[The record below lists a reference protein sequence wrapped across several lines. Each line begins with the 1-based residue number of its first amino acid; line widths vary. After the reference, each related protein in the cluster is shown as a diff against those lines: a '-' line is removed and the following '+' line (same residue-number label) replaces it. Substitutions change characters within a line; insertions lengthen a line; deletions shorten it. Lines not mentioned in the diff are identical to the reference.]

1 MNTVPR
7 YLAAVT
13 AFLSLLPNLVNLTGR
28 SKDGGS
34 VTSVTLRALGA
45 AADRPAM
52 NRRPHRPTTQ

>member
-13 AFLSLLPNLVNLTGR
+13 AFRSLLPNLVNLTGR
-28 SKDGGS
+28 SEDGGS
-34 VTSVTLRALGA
+34 VTSITLRALAA
-45 AADRPAM
+45 AADRLAM